1 MFAKWLCAADFTL
14 GPVAELVIIGEMEH
28 PETRAMI
35 EVVRKKY
42 RPHLVVGHSGY
53 PAASDVPAIL
63 KDRGLVAGKPTA
75 YVCVWNTCKH
85 PVHHAWQLEQQ
96 IEALD

>member
-1 MFAKWLCAADFTL
+1 
-14 GPVAELVIIGEMEH
+14 
-28 PETRAMI
+28 MI
-35 EVVRKKY
+35 ELSEKISPPSCGGAFRVSCSIR
-42 RPHLVVGHSGY
+42 RTCHSKG
-53 PAASDVPAIL
+53 S
-63 KDRGLVAGKPTA
+63 GLVAGKPTA